1 MEVISELE
9 KALCYTFRN
18 KALLQEALTH
28 SSFSHEGNRHEKDN
42 ERLEFLGDSVLSLIV
57 AEHLFTHY
65 RHYPEGDL
73 TKLRAS
79 LVCEKAYSILQTALA
94 LDSSYALAR
103 EENTG
108 GRERPSI
115 VSDAFEATLA
125 AIYLDGGYGK
135 QGGLCCV
142 SCRSI
147 WIRSA

>member
-73 TKLRAS
+73 T
-79 LVCEKAYSILQTALA
+79 
-94 LDSSYALAR
+94 
-103 EENTG
+103 
-108 GRERPSI
+108 
-115 VSDAFEATLA
+115 
-125 AIYLDGGYGK
+125 
-135 QGGLCCV
+135 
-142 SCRSI
+142 
-147 WIRSA
+147 